1 MYACINSKHVFEIC
15 KPYISYVARY
25 NSIAYTHINMPW
37 WVLNTAAWKGKLQQS
52 ALRKEVS
59 AEAKLKAELK
69 KDYLQAKAWLKSQ
82 LNRNYDLDHRD
93 SSDLDNSWLLP
104 CIKPQKAS

>member
-1 MYACINSKHVFEIC
+1 M
-15 KPYISYVARY
+15 
-25 NSIAYTHINMPW
+25 
-37 WVLNTAAWKGKLQQS
+37 
-52 ALRKEVS
+52 S

-93 SSDLDNSWLLP
+93 SSDLDNS
-104 CIKPQKAS
+104 